1 MEYLKVTDIMVGDI
15 VRYADQDKPQIA
27 TIDTLRAIN
36 EGAKVVGVEF
46 HKEDLE
52 KLDFKNI
59 PNGDIWC
66 FLTSH
71 FDFKPKGTICA
82 PDSGDGRI
90 AIATLRYFHELQQA
104 LRVVGLKSYFK
115 PCLQ

>member
-66 FLTSH
+66 LLTSH
-71 FDFKPKGTICA
+71 FDFKPKGTIFA
-82 PDSGDGRI
+82 RASGDGR
-90 AIATLRYFHELQQA
+90 IATLRYFHELQQA
-104 LRVVGLKSYFK
+104 FRVVGLKYDFK

>member
-66 FLTSH
+66 LLRLYFA
-71 FDFKPKGTICA
+71 FQPKGTIFA
-82 PDSGDGRI
+82 PTSTSGDGR
-90 AIATLRYFHELQQA
+90 IATLRYFHELQQA
-104 LRVVGLKSYFK
+104 LRVVGLKYDFK
-115 PCLQ
+115 LCLQ